1 MRLSAWYLAIV
12 SPVLLA
18 PSVPAWAAGRAAYAD
33 IGTTATRLSIDGQP
47 GRFYP
52 TYGRQ
57 SDREMYAPLREELAG
72 LGLQFRITGSSA
84 EAVLRGKSVA
94 TWPVVEKRELLPKTG
109 TPATVLHVG
118 ASYYLPVRACA
129 ALVGRPVAWDYSANL
144 LRLGEGTQAA
154 KAAPTPAPVTTKP
167 ATATPA
173 KTAAAPATSP
183 AAAPS
188 DATRA
193 AALAMAAAVTRTLPV
208 PGGPLVRGSLRAT
221 TEVAVEALNNPA
233 PTSTPPS
240 PVVQAVVRRSSNS
253 LAFRGGVV
261 QRNAAEILRSV
272 RGPLQGKLV
281 CVDAGH
287 GGHSGGAQGLNGAQE
302 KNVTLQIALEVAQA
316 LQDAGATIIMPRVD
330 DTYISLD
337 ERIDFANTQKADLF
351 VSIHCN
357 AMPTHNTVSGTETYY
372 DTPQSAALARAIHPQ
387 VAGTVAGRDGGIRRR
402 GFAVIRRTTM
412 PSVLVEVA
420 YIDHLGD
427 EAKLTNPLFQRQVGE
442 SIRDGVVRFF
452 DTP

>member
-18 PSVPAWAAGRAAYAD
+18 PAVPAWAGGRAAFAD
-33 IGTTATRLSIDGQP
+33 VGTTATRLSLDGQP
-47 GRFYP
+47 ARFYP

-57 SDREMYAPLREELAG
+57 SDRELYAPLREELASV
-72 LGLQFRITGSSA
+72 GLQFRITGASA
-84 EAVLRGKSVA
+84 EAVLRGKTVA
-94 TWPVVEKRELLPKTG
+94 TWPVVEKWELLPKTG
-109 TPATVLHVG
+109 QPATVLHVG
-118 ASYYLPVRACA
+118 TSYYLPVRACG
-129 ALVGRPVAWDYSANL
+129 ALVGRTVAWDYTNNM
-144 LRLGEGTQAA
+144 LRLGEGAPVA
-154 KAAPTPAPVTTKP
+154 KAAPAAPVKAVAAPVKPAPAPT
-167 ATATPA
+167 
-173 KTAAAPATSP
+173 KTAAVATP
-183 AAAPS
+183 DEARR
-188 DATRA
+188 T
-193 AALAMAAAVTRTLPV
+193 ALAAAAVVTRSVPL
-208 PGGPLVRGSLRAT
+208 PGGPVLHASLKAAS
-221 TEVAVEALNNPA
+221 EVAIDGLNNPPAQAA
-233 PTSTPPS
+233 PAAPAI
-240 PVVQAVVRRSSNS
+240 QAVVRRSTNS

-261 QRNAAEILRSV
+261 QRSAADIVRSV
-272 RGPLQGKLV
+272 RGPLQGKLI

-287 GGHSGGAQGLNGAQE
+287 GGYSQGALGLGGAKE
-302 KNVTLQIALEVAQA
+302 KDVTLQIALEVAQA
-316 LQDAGATIIMPRVD
+316 LQEAGATIIMPRVD

-402 GFAVIRRTTM
+402 GFAVIRRTAM

-427 EAKLTNPLFQRQVGE
+427 EAKLTDPLFQRQVGE
-442 SIRDGVVRFF
+442 SIREGVVRFF
-452 DTP
+452 DAP